1 MKKTVKKMAW
11 IATFGV
17 AYVFFGIAFIFL
29 VWQLSFLQTAQK
41 TKGKVVAMD
50 RQPKINSKD
59 QFAPIISFETENK
72 ELIEVNTKVYDYP
85 PNFKTGD
92 EITVFYQVSN
102 PQNAKIQ
109 HFRHLWF
116 WTAIW
121 AGVGLFF
128 LIVGFLSPNAR
139 GF

>member
-1 MKKTVKKMAW
+1 MAW
-11 IATFGV
+11 IATFGM
-17 AYVFFGIAFIFL
+17 AYAFFSLSIMFGL
-29 VWQLSFLQTAQK
+29 WQLLFLQTCQK
-41 TKGKVVAMD
+41 AKGIVTAMD
-50 RQPKINSKD
+50 RQSKLNSKD
-59 QFAPIISFETENK
+59 QFAPVVEFETEDKQMIKIHTN
-72 ELIEVNTKVYDYP
+72 VYDYP

-92 EITVFYQVSN
+92 EVVVFYQPAN

-116 WTAIW
+116 WTSLW
-121 AGVGLFF
+121 ASVGFFF

>member
-1 MKKTVKKMAW
+1 MKKTIKKMAW
-11 IATFGV
+11 TTTFGM
-17 AYVFFGIAFIFL
+17 AYMFFCVAFIFL
-29 VWQLSFLQTAQK
+29 AWQLLFLQTAQK
-41 TKGKVVAMD
+41 TKGIVIEMD
-50 RQPKINSKD
+50 RQPKIRSHD
-59 QFAPIISFETENK
+59 QFAPIIEFETESK
-72 ELIEVNTKVYDYP
+72 EKINLHTKVYDYP
-85 PNFKTGD
+85 PNFKKGD
-92 EITVFYQVSN
+92 EVIVFYRASN

-121 AGVGLFF
+121 AGIGLLF